1 MTLRPASVR
10 PERSRVPSSGRL
22 PGLAAVSLLLAA
34 GGLGCYRATGQSAP
48 TTRAEQ
54 IPAVGGARVGG
65 TKATAGPG
73 DYFLGNDYLRVAVDG
88 ARFGV
93 APGQFGAPSGG
104 AILDIGGVALDTS
117 YKQVATPTDN
127 LERLGPVANQDPDL
141 PLVFDQYSVSN
152 TADTSVLTMRGY
164 LLDPL
169 HKLAGASWDSEGRV
183 QGVTVVQTL
192 SLGSTDYFVTLDT
205 QVTNGGASALPIVSL
220 GDYLLQ
226 RGGGYRFI
234 VPANQDAGGAPLSSW
249 GLDIPGSN
257 FSDPLNTSVRAPEV
271 LLQGAEPSAGDL
283 DSHLSLGILPADA
296 DQLLVA
302 SDPQT
307 ALGSIRPINPKRL
320 VAGSLPAGGPLASGS
335 TLRYR
340 RLLFPVAGASGS
352 SRTQDPD
359 TLFNVLQSKRAAL
372 RGFTLGRVDYRTMDA
387 AAKNGPNVTEVR
399 FERYTG
405 SSATPET
412 DSTPSHWVLE
422 CLTVPESGEN
432 PDFIG
437 GYQTVLLPVQPDP
450 VDATKKAPYRVI
462 LKDGQ
467 NAETDYLFRN
477 ASSPVT
483 QVQPD
488 YLRPDSSQTTT
499 LNQFLSTDRSQ
510 TTDSTGF
517 RIFYPVQSNFLS
529 VRTAGDFA
537 TDATRKLTPGRFT
550 VAAVDA
556 QGAPDPAHDPVL
568 KRQRLMNGYFSS
580 VAHGKATIAAL
591 DAGNYQFVGGNQGF
605 GVNLLGTSSPLP
617 LQLPTGPFSYQI
629 FETRGPLQPLAT
641 ARISAAQ
648 DNYSGVYAITAFNL
662 PLPGGYKAFDVPG
675 PSQATTGGM
684 LSGEE
689 LSSALAE
696 GVGIVGRTEEDAY
709 VDAKNIH
716 DSFRLDFLTGD
727 DATNASRLSV
737 IGGQPFVVAGRTSSL
752 SEGDFTTLFTATP
765 DGGLP
770 YGGALSS
777 EGWSAADFIGQG
789 GGAYVIAHRPRGPQ
803 GLFTAHPVAA
813 GVALGTGANAWWADS
828 DPKSNGKRTG
838 DFDAIELLRGEGCD
852 PADPSAWFAEF
863 KNVRTDWFNLLNL
876 QTPASFTKALGL
888 SSGVYSVDT
897 PVGLARTYLNLGTAS
912 PTQDDLSAV
921 ATALRTGAAVAS
933 TGPLLDVA
941 VGTSGPGATVSG
953 TNPSVTLTVN
963 VWSASWVPVDEVR
976 VVVNGALAATAPF
989 GATPAA
995 NGWTVDAAD
1004 ARHWSRTFTVPMS
1017 SLTGGKDGWIV
1028 VEAGVPLS
1036 TTGAYATGTPWN
1048 KVMKGIYPVAVTN
1061 PIFVDVDGGGY
1072 TAPLP

>member
-1 MTLRPASVR
+1 M
-10 PERSRVPSSGRL
+10 
-22 PGLAAVSLLLAA
+22 SLLLAA
-34 GGLGCYRATGQSAP
+34 GGLGCYRATGQTAP

-93 APGQFGAPSGG
+93 TPGQFGAASGG

-152 TADTSVLTMRGY
+152 TPDASVLTMRGY

-169 HKLAGASWDSEGRV
+169 HKLAGASWDGEGRV
-183 QGVTVVQTL
+183 QGVTVVQTVA
-192 SLGSTDYFVTLDT
+192 LGSTDYFLTLDT

-234 VPANQDAGGAPLSSW
+234 IPANQDASGAPLSSW
-249 GLDIPGSN
+249 GLDIPGSS

-271 LLQGAEPSAGDL
+271 ILQGAEPSAGDL

-296 DQLLVA
+296 DQLMVA

-320 VAGSLPAGGPLASGS
+320 VAGSLPTAGPLASGS

-340 RLLFPVAGASGS
+340 RLLFPVAGVSGAGS
-352 SRTQDPD
+352 TQDPN
-359 TLFNVLQSKRAAL
+359 TVFNSVQTKRASL
-372 RGFTLGRVDYRTMDA
+372 RGLTLGMVAYRTMDA
-387 AAKNGPNVTEVR
+387 AAKNGSRVTEIR
-399 FERYTG
+399 FERYVGT
-405 SSATPET
+405 STTPET

-422 CLTVPESGEN
+422 YLTVPESGEN
-432 PDFIG
+432 PDFVG
-437 GYQTVLLPVQPDP
+437 GYQNILLPVLPDP
-450 VDATKKAPYRVI
+450 ADPSQKAPYRIV
-462 LKDGQ
+462 LNDGV
-467 NAETDYLFRN
+467 NSETDYLFKN
-477 ASSPVT
+477 ANSDVT
-483 QVQPD
+483 QVQPA
-488 YLRPDSSQTTT
+488 YLRPDSAQTFRISQA
-499 LNQFLSTDRSQ
+499 LSTDRSQ
-510 TTDSTGF
+510 TTEPSGY
-517 RIFYPVQSNFLS
+517 RVYYPVQIDFLS
-529 VRTAGDFA
+529 LRTSGDFA
-537 TDATRKLTPGRFT
+537 TGATRKLTPGRFT
-550 VAAVDA
+550 VEAVDA
-556 QGAPDPAHDPVL
+556 QGAPDPAHDPAL
-568 KRQRLMNGYFSS
+568 KRLRLMNSYFSS
-580 VAHGKATIAAL
+580 VAHAKTPITAL
-591 DAGNYQFVGGNQGF
+591 DPGNYQFIGGNQGF
-605 GVNLLGTSSPLP
+605 GVNLLANSSPLL
-617 LQLPTGPFSYQI
+617 LQLPAGTFSYQV
-629 FETRGPLQPLAT
+629 FETRGPLLPLAT
-641 ARISAAQ
+641 TRISAGQ
-648 DNYSGVYAITAFNL
+648 DNYSGLYSIAAFNL
-662 PLPGGYKAFDVPG
+662 PLPAGYQVFDLPG

-696 GVGIVGRTEEDAY
+696 GVGIVGRTEQDAF
-709 VDAKNIH
+709 VDAKHIH
-716 DSFRLDFLTGD
+716 DSFRLDFLAGD
-727 DATNASRLSV
+727 DATNASRLAV
-737 IGGQPFVVAGRTSSL
+737 IGGQPYVVAGRTSSL
-752 SEGDFTTLFTATP
+752 AEGDFTSLFTAAP
-765 DGGLP
+765 DGSLP
-770 YGGALSS
+770 FGGALAS
-777 EGWSAADFIGQG
+777 EGWTAADFIGQG
-789 GGAYVIAHRPRGPQ
+789 GGTYVIAHRPRGPQ

-813 GVALGTGANAWWADS
+813 GVALGTGANSWWTDT

-838 DFDAIELLRGEGCD
+838 DFDAIELLRGEGCN
-852 PADPSAWFAEF
+852 PADPTAWFSEF
-863 KNVRTDWFNLLNL
+863 KSVRTDWFNLLNL

-897 PVGLARTYLNLGTAS
+897 PVGLARTYLNLGTATLS
-912 PTQDDLSAV
+912 QDSLGPV
-921 ATALRTGAAVAS
+921 ATALRSGAAVAS

-976 VVVNGALAATAPF
+976 VVVNGSVAATAPF
-989 GATPAA
+989 GATPAS
-995 NGWTVDAAD
+995 NGWTVDSAD
-1004 ARHWSRTFTVPMS
+1004 ARHWTRTFTLPMS
-1017 SLTGGKDGWIV
+1017 TLTGGKDGWIV